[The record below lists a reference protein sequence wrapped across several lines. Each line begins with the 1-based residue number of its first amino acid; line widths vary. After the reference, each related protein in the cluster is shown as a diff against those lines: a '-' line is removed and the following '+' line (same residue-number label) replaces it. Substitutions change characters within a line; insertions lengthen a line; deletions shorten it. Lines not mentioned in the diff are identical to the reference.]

1 MFNLSL
7 SEKSNPEIKF
17 ENKKFS
23 THYTNS
29 DVPSKYIKKII

>member
-17 ENKKFS
+17 ENEKFS

-29 DVPSKYIKKII
+29 DVLVNIYKK